1 MTRAP
6 GPAAQEPD
14 GARRTHAPGTGAPR
28 GPADAPTVAL
38 PVVRPGSA
46 PAPPP
51 VERAAAAVPEVPA
64 IADLAAPG
72 RPDIDAVVED
82 EEPAGRRPRPSRHM
96 RARADEMARML
107 ARAAPSSRTRR
118 GLSSLSSLP
127 AVAAVMGAVA
137 VGGVG
142 IALGLDA
149 ERTGV
154 ALPDMPDVPA
164 EQTPVPET
172 GEGTGT
178 AEAVSPT
185 VNTGV
190 VEALE
195 PDAGGARVAS
205 PSSVAAEAARPAPAG
220 PPRATTPTSRLRS
233 TTSPTPSTRA
243 EPTTVT
249 SSPTPRSTSSPRPTT
264 RSDGADESDQ
274 GSAADERGLDGL
286 EDGSGSGSPFDGEDA
301 TAG

>member
-1 MTRAP
+1 
-6 GPAAQEPD
+6 
-14 GARRTHAPGTGAPR
+14 
-28 GPADAPTVAL
+28 
-38 PVVRPGSA
+38 
-46 PAPPP
+46 
-51 VERAAAAVPEVPA
+51 
-64 IADLAAPG
+64 
-72 RPDIDAVVED
+72 
-82 EEPAGRRPRPSRHM
+82 M
-96 RARADEMARML
+96 RARADEMAHLL

-118 GLSSLSSLP
+118 KLSSLSSLP

-178 AEAVSPT
+178 AEAVRPT

-195 PDAGGARVAS
+195 PDAGGAQDVS
-205 PSSVAAEAARPAPAG
+205 PSSVAAEAARPAPAVRRG
-220 PPRATTPTSRLRS
+220 RRHRRRDRGAPRRRPRRRGPSRRPSRRRPPRARRRPPSHHPLRTGRTSR
-233 TTSPTPSTRA
+233 TS
-243 EPTTVT
+243 
-249 SSPTPRSTSSPRPTT
+249 
-264 RSDGADESDQ
+264 

-286 EDGSGSGSPFDGEDA
+286 EEARAGSPFDGEDA

>member
-1 MTRAP
+1 VTRAP
-6 GPAAQEPD
+6 GPAAHEPD
-14 GARRTHAPGTGAPR
+14 GARLTHAPGTGAPR
-28 GPADAPTVAL
+28 DPADAPTVAL
-38 PVVRPGSA
+38 PVVRPGTA
-46 PAPPP
+46 PAPRP
-51 VERAAAAVPEVPA
+51 VERTAPAVPEVPA

-72 RPDIDAVVED
+72 RPHVDAVVDD
-82 EEPAGRRPRPSRHM
+82 EEPARRRPRPSRHM
-96 RARADEMARML
+96 RARADEMARLL
-107 ARAAPSSRTRR
+107 ARAAPSSSSRTRR
-118 GLSSLSSLP
+118 GLSSLP

-178 AEAVSPT
+178 AEAVRPT

-190 VEALE
+190 SEALE
-195 PDAGGARVAS
+195 PDAGGAQVAS

-220 PPRATTPTSRLRS
+220 PPRATAPTTRPRS

-243 EPTTVT
+243 EPTTAT

-264 RSDGADESDQ
+264 RSDGAGGSDQ

-286 EDGSGSGSPFDGEDA
+286 GDGSGAGSAFDGEDA
-301 TAG
+301 SAG

>member
-6 GPAAQEPD
+6 GPAAREPD
-14 GARRTHAPGTGAPR
+14 GARLTHVPTTVAPR

-38 PVVRPGSA
+38 PVVRPGA
-46 PAPPP
+46 APPT
-51 VERAAAAVPEVPA
+51 VGRAAPAVPEVPA

-72 RPDIDAVVED
+72 RPDVEAVVAD
-82 EEPAGRRPRPSRHM
+82 DEPAPRRPRPSRHM
-96 RARADEMARML
+96 RARADEMAHLL
-107 ARAAPSSRTRR
+107 ARATPSSRTRR
-118 GLSSLSSLP
+118 GLSSLSFLP

-149 ERTGV
+149 QRTGV

-178 AEAVSPT
+178 AGAVSPT

-220 PPRATTPTSRLRS
+220 PPRATTPTSRPRS
-233 TTSPTPSTRA
+233 TPSPTPSTRA

-249 SSPTPRSTSSPRPTT
+249 SSPTPRSTSPRPTT
-264 RSDGADESDQ
+264 RSDGADESDR
-274 GSAADERGLDGL
+274 GSAAAERGLDGL
-286 EDGSGSGSPFDGEDA
+286 EDGPGTRSTSDGEDA

>member
-6 GPAAQEPD
+6 GPAGREPD
-14 GARRTHAPGTGAPR
+14 GARLTHAPST
-28 GPADAPTVAL
+28 GPADAPTVTL
-38 PVVRPGSA
+38 PVVRPGAA
-46 PAPPP
+46 PAPPSA
-51 VERAAAAVPEVPA
+51 ERAAPAVPEVPA

-72 RPDIDAVVED
+72 RPDVDAVIDD
-82 EEPAGRRPRPSRHM
+82 EEPAARRPRPSRHM
-96 RARADEMARML
+96 RARADEMAHLL

-118 GLSSLSSLP
+118 KLSSMSSLP

-172 GEGTGT
+172 GHGTGT
-178 AEAVSPT
+178 AETVSPT
-185 VNTGV
+185 ANTGV
-190 VEALE
+190 VDALE
-195 PDAGGARVAS
+195 PEAAGARIVS
-205 PSSVAAEAARPAPAG
+205 PSSVAAEAARPAP
-220 PPRATTPTSRLRS
+220 PRATTPTSRPRG

-249 SSPTPRSTSSPRPTT
+249 SSPTPRSTSSRPTT
-264 RSDGADESDQ
+264 RSGGPDESDQ

-286 EDGSGSGSPFDGEDA
+286 EDAGSSFEGEDA

>member
-1 MTRAP
+1 VTRAP
-6 GPAAQEPD
+6 GPAAHEPD
-14 GARRTHAPGTGAPR
+14 GARLTHAPNTGAPR
-28 GPADAPTVAL
+28 APADAPTVVL
-38 PVVRPGSA
+38 PVVRPGTA

-51 VERAAAAVPEVPA
+51 VERAAPAVPEVPA

-72 RPDIDAVVED
+72 RPAVDAVID
-82 EEPAGRRPRPSRHM
+82 DDEPARRRPRPSRHM
-96 RARADEMARML
+96 RARADEMAHLL
-107 ARAAPSSRTRR
+107 ARATPSSRTRR
-118 GLSSLSSLP
+118 RLSSLSS
-127 AVAAVMGAVA
+127 VAAVMGAVA

-172 GEGTGT
+172 GEGTAT
-178 AEAVSPT
+178 AEAVAPT

-190 VEALE
+190 VGALE
-195 PDAGGARVAS
+195 PEAGGARDAS

-220 PPRATTPTSRLRS
+220 PPRASTPTSRLRG

-249 SSPTPRSTSSPRPTT
+249 SSPTPRSTSSHRPTT

-274 GSAADERGLDGL
+274 GSAGDEHGLDGL
-286 EDGSGSGSPFDGEDA
+286 EDGRGAGSPFDGEDA